1 MKPWLKKL
9 IDTVPDVD
17 DPSKINY
24 WVTVGDKEIYLEGWA
39 DKCLA
44 GTGFP
49 PMEDGEWDAKI
60 DYIKDLTPGILE
72 RKAKERGLEF
82 ISGGFVE
89 KTDEDYPE
97 HLYGV
102 TYGIYRKKGRQQIP
116 KRDMTKQH

>member
-9 IDTVPDVD
+9 IDEVPDVD
-17 DPSKINY
+17 DPSQINY
-24 WVTVGDKEIYLEGWA
+24 WITVGDKEIYLEGWV
-39 DKCLA
+39 DSCLA

-49 PMEDGEWDAKI
+49 PIEGGEWDQKI
-60 DYIKDLTPGILE
+60 DYMKDLTPDILK
-72 RKAKERGLEF
+72 RKAKERNLEF

-102 TYGIYRKKGRQQIP
+102 TYGIYREKG
-116 KRDMTKQH
+116 KTEMTKDHR